1 MMAESLPFS
10 MGTPVPTWELEAW
23 YEDLQEVLSLD
34 VTSRTGPP
42 IGGQEQL
49 PGQGELLLE
58 LDGVDSSALL
68 WSSEELVPLEPSVG
82 EAAVNCELDSDF
94 TAELLELLGEEP
106 AGQPESDCSHS
117 SPTQTGTDDD
127 EVASTS
133 RKRKRSGQPQG
144 GKRQRGREREQE
156 NERRVAELTAHNQR
170 LQEEIERLSAEVE
183 ATRAALIQRMVSL
196 KT

>member
-1 MMAESLPFS
+1 MSPA
-10 MGTPVPTWELEAW
+10 
-23 YEDLQEVLSLD
+23 
-34 VTSRTGPP
+34 
-42 IGGQEQL
+42 
-49 PGQGELLLE
+49 GQGPCSRGDEQKFNEGDSSTLLWNLDASSLLE
-58 LDGVDSSALL
+58 PGGS
-68 WSSEELVPLEPSVG
+68 
-82 EAAVNCELDSDF
+82 EAAETYELDPDM

-106 AGQPESDCSHS
+106 AGPAESDCSHS
-117 SPTQTGTDDD
+117 SPAQTGTDDD
-127 EVASTS
+127 EGVSSS

-183 ATRAALIQRMVSL
+183 ATRAALIQRMVNL